1 MAVKGL
7 VKYVVRRGLVLY
19 ATMLAGIYI
28 TILVANMGGKVDE
41 IILADLQTQ
50 IWDMVNRNPA
60 YRALSGAERERI
72 VKQMLENEIKRLGL
86 DQPFLVRSFRYL
98 IDAATLNLGRAQFMT
113 SDTGSRLVA
122 NIILERLP
130 ATVMLFTT
138 VMVINFFL
146 HLFLGLYLS
155 RRYGSLLDR
164 VVVALAPTSV
174 LPGWFYGIILILIF
188 YTWLHVLPPGGI
200 VDVPPPRDPL
210 LYALSVLK
218 HMILPMAS
226 WIVSGF
232 FLGVY
237 GNRTFFLIFSTEDYV
252 EAAKAKGLPPGLVER
267 RYILR
272 PSLPP
277 IITGFALG
285 LIGSWG
291 GAIITETVFN
301 WPGLGSVAYMA
312 IQYLDTPVILGFTV
326 IYAYLLMI
334 TVLILDIIYGIVD
347 PRIKVRFG

>member
-1 MAVKGL
+1 MTVKGL

-19 ATMLAGIYI
+19 VTMIAAIYV

-41 IILADLQTQ
+41 IILADLRTQ
-50 IWDMVNRNPA
+50 IWDQVNRNPV
-60 YRALSGAERERI
+60 YRALPGAEREKI
-72 VKQMLENEIKRLGL
+72 VQQMLENEIKRLGL
-86 DQPFLVRSFRYL
+86 DTPFIVRSFRYL
-98 IDAATLNLGRAQFMT
+98 TDAATLNLGRALFMT

-146 HLFLGLYLS
+146 HLFMGLYLS

-164 VVVALAPTSV
+164 VIVALAPTSV

-200 VDVPPPRDPL
+200 VDVPPPKDPL

-226 WIVSGF
+226 WIISGF

-237 GNRTFFLIFSTEDYV
+237 GSRTLSLIH
-252 EAAKAKGLPPGLVER
+252 
-267 RYILR
+267 I
-272 PSLPP
+272 
-277 IITGFALG
+277 
-285 LIGSWG
+285 
-291 GAIITETVFN
+291 
-301 WPGLGSVAYMA
+301 
-312 IQYLDTPVILGFTV
+312 
-326 IYAYLLMI
+326 
-334 TVLILDIIYGIVD
+334 
-347 PRIKVRFG
+347 

>member
-1 MAVKGL
+1 MSVKGL
-7 VKYVVRRGLVLY
+7 AKYVVRRGLVLY
-19 ATMLAGIYI
+19 ATMLAALYI

-41 IILADLQTQ
+41 IILSDLQMQ
-50 IWDMVNRNPA
+50 IWDQVNRNPV
-60 YRALSGAERERI
+60 YRALSGVERERI
-72 VKQMLENEIKRLGL
+72 VQQMLENEIKRLGL
-86 DQPFLVRSFRYL
+86 DKPFIVRSIRYL
-98 IDAATLNLGRAQFMT
+98 FDASTLNLGRALFMT

-146 HLFLGLYLS
+146 HLFMGLYLS
-155 RRYGSLLDR
+155 RRYGSLLDKI
-164 VVVALAPTSV
+164 VVALAPTSV

-188 YTWLHVLPPGGI
+188 YTWLHILPPGGI
-200 VDVPPPRDPL
+200 VDIPPPKDPL

-237 GNRTFFLIFSTEDYV
+237 GSRTFFLIFSTEDYV
-252 EAAKAKGLPPGLVER
+252 EAARAKGLPPSLIER

-272 PSLPP
+272 PTLPP
-277 IITGFALG
+277 IVTGFALG

-291 GAIITETVFN
+291 GAIITETIFN

-312 IQYLDTPVILGFTV
+312 IQYMDTPVILGFTV
-326 IYAYLLMI
+326 IYAYLLML
-334 TVLILDIIYGIVD
+334 TVLILDIVYGILD

>member
-7 VKYVVRRGLVLY
+7 AKYIVKRGLVLY
-19 ATMLAGIYI
+19 ATMVAAIYL
-28 TILVANMGGKVDE
+28 TIFVANMGGKVDE
-41 IILADLQTQ
+41 IILADLQLR
-50 IWDMVNRNPA
+50 IRDEVNRDPVL
-60 YRALSGAERERI
+60 RVLPGSEREKI
-72 VKQMLENEIKRLGL
+72 INQKIESEIKRLGL
-86 DQPFLVRSFRYL
+86 DKPFLVRSFDYL
-98 IDAATLNLGRAQFMT
+98 LKAIRLDLGRAQFMT

-164 VVVALAPTSV
+164 IVVALAPTSV

-277 IITGFALG
+277 IITGFAL
-285 LIGSWG
+285 
-291 GAIITETVFN
+291 
-301 WPGLGSVAYMA
+301 
-312 IQYLDTPVILGFTV
+312 
-326 IYAYLLMI
+326 
-334 TVLILDIIYGIVD
+334 
-347 PRIKVRFG
+347 